1 MRDPRITAVGRF
13 LRRWSLDELPQVI
26 NVLRGD
32 MSLIGPRPVIEPE
45 VSMYRSLQ
53 NYYLAVIPGLS
64 GLWQVSGRS
73 NVSFAAR
80 AELDAHYVRNWSLW
94 EDFVILL
101 RTIPA
106 VLSRNG
112 AR

>member
-1 MRDPRITAVGRF
+1 
-13 LRRWSLDELPQVI
+13 
-26 NVLRGD
+26 
-32 MSLIGPRPVIEPE
+32 MSLVGPRPVIDAE
-45 VSMYRSLQ
+45 VPMYGNLQ
-53 NYYLAVIPGLS
+53 GFYLAATPGMS

-80 AELDAHYVRNWSLW
+80 ADLDASYVRSWSLFS
-94 EDFVILL
+94 DFKILL

-106 VLSRNG
+106 VLSGVG